1 MESGIHALT
10 AKLKGLSAELR
21 TSLLLAKLL
30 VPLADIGW
38 LPGQFQRVVCT

>member
-1 MESGIHALT
+1 MSKMESGIHALT

-30 VPLADIGW
+30 A
-38 LPGQFQRVVCT
+38 GQFQRVVCT